1 MRHDTRLAR
10 MLHVLVHMHLLDG
23 NENSETIAL
32 MLQTNAVVVRRV
44 MGRLRES
51 GLVTS
56 TGGRGGGWKLA
67 RAAQAITA
75 RDVLLALDS
84 GSVFA
89 IGPSADHPDCPVE
102 RAVNATLGRALDSA
116 QARLIDELGDTTL
129 AELAAQVMQSQA

>member
-1 MRHDTRLAR
+1 

-23 NENSETIAL
+23 TENSETIAL

-44 MGRLRES
+44 MGRLREN

-56 TGGRGGGWKLA
+56 TGGRGGGWRLA
-67 RAAQAITA
+67 RAAETITA
-75 RDVLLALDS
+75 CDVLRALDS

-102 RAVNATLGRALDSA
+102 RAVNATVALALDAA
-116 QARLIDELGDTTL
+116 QARLFDELGDTTL
-129 AELAAQVMQSQA
+129 AELAAQVMRSDA